1 VTGRSTQGMR
11 RATALAGALTLALFT
26 AACGGSATTA
36 EFERAAGLS
45 GENALGVDA
54 ASQGASPTAPP
65 AGPGT
70 DGDDTSAAPA
80 VAPGDNPTGAPAAS
94 ATAASGG
101 AGAVP
106 SNRAAQSGQSPT
118 AASRSA
124 AQAGGASA
132 GAGSASPAGS
142 SAAKPGQAASPG
154 PGVPGPSTPGSPA
167 GPPKADNSPVRIGA
181 ICNCSGPAGSSEAP
195 PLDALRAWVQ
205 FTNARGGVNGH
216 PIELIIVDDRSD
228 PSRARAAAQDMVENR
243 GVVAIVSPFAV
254 LTHSGLGPY
263 LKEKRVPLI
272 GGDHASEN
280 YCTNPMYFPQG
291 TCREGWAWGGIRAL
305 AEQFKERNL
314 GVLVCVESEIC
325 PFTLDVA
332 KKYASSLGFKL
343 VYTGQA
349 SIASPDFS
357 AQCLSAKSAGVDVL
371 LIQMELNSMRRI
383 GGQCAR
389 QGFAPKYGSF
399 QQDVTFL
406 QVPEYHGMPLG
417 NQTFSYSYE
426 GPETADFRNALA
438 QYAPNASN
446 GGYFANAW
454 VGAEAFEKA
463 ATQVQGPITSA
474 ALLEQLWSF
483 KNETL
488 GGLTIPMTYTKD
500 QPTVPQF
507 CVYVTTVGKGK
518 IDAPFGLR
526 PLCK

>member
-1 VTGRSTQGMR
+1 
-11 RATALAGALTLALFT
+11 
-26 AACGGSATTA
+26 
-36 EFERAAGLS
+36 
-45 GENALGVDA
+45 
-54 ASQGASPTAPP
+54 
-65 AGPGT
+65 
-70 DGDDTSAAPA
+70 
-80 VAPGDNPTGAPAAS
+80 
-94 ATAASGG
+94 
-101 AGAVP
+101 
-106 SNRAAQSGQSPT
+106 
-118 AASRSA
+118 
-124 AQAGGASA
+124 
-132 GAGSASPAGS
+132 
-142 SAAKPGQAASPG
+142 
-154 PGVPGPSTPGSPA
+154 
-167 GPPKADNSPVRIGA
+167 
-181 ICNCSGPAGSSEAP
+181 NCSGPAGSSEAP

-205 FTNARGGVNGH
+205 FVNAKGGVNGH
-216 PIELIIVDDRSD
+216 PIELTVVDDRSD

-272 GGDHASEN
+272 GGDHASDN
-280 YCTNPMYFPQG
+280 YCQNEMYFPQG
-291 TCREGWAWGGIRAL
+291 TCREGWAWGGMKAL
-305 AEQFKERNL
+305 SELFKERNL
-314 GVLVCVESEIC
+314 GVLACVESDIC
-325 PFTLDVA
+325 PFTIEVA

-383 GGQCAR
+383 GSQCGR
-389 QGFAPKYGSF
+389 QGFKPRYGSF

-406 QVPEYHGMPLG
+406 SVPEYEGMPLG

-426 GPETADFRNALA
+426 GPETAEFRQALA

-454 VGAEAFEKA
+454 AAAKAFEKA
-463 ATQVQGPITSA
+463 LSQVRGPVTSEA
-474 ALLEQLWSF
+474 ILEQLWTF

-488 GGLTIPMTYTKD
+488 GGLTIPITYVKD
-500 QPTVPQF
+500 KPTVPPF

-518 IDAPFGLR
+518 IDAPFGLK